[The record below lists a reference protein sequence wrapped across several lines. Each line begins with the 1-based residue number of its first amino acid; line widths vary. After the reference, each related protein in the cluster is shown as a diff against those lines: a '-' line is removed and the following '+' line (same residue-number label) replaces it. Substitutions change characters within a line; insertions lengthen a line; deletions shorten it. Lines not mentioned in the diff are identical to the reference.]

1 MSAQEPDLD
10 LDRDDGAVPQE
21 EPPRPHGD
29 ELGDLSPDGPGAAD
43 PAPGAPATGG
53 ADPGTEPRAGADA
66 AADKTAEPAP
76 AAEREAD
83 GGAAAEPTAEDVD
96 VPRLL
101 EERAE
106 YLAAY
111 QRTRAEFEN
120 YKKRMMARQ
129 ADEVARAAESLAD
142 KLLPVL
148 DASESAVSHGHADV
162 EPVFAALLGT
172 LEKEGLTRIHPAGE
186 TFDPTVHEAVIHEPG
201 DGGETTVA
209 EVLRTGYAWKGR
221 LLRPAMVKVRD

>member
-1 MSAQEPDLD
+1 VSAREPDIEEVPQP
-10 LDRDDGAVPQE
+10 APQE
-21 EPPRPHGD
+21 EPSRPHGD
-29 ELGDLSPDGPGAAD
+29 ELGDLTPDGTGDAPAPPAEAEPAAPDGPAGGEAVGE
-43 PAPGAPATGG
+43 APTV
-53 ADPGTEPRAGADA
+53 
-66 AADKTAEPAP
+66 
-76 AAEREAD
+76 
-83 GGAAAEPTAEDVD
+83 EDVD

-106 YLAAY
+106 YLDAY

-129 ADEVARAAESLAD
+129 ADELERAAEYLVD

-148 DASESAVSHGHADV
+148 DACESAIDHGHTDV

-172 LEKEGLTRIHPAGE
+172 LEKEGLTRIHPGDE
-186 TFDPTVHEAVIHEPG
+186 PFDPVVHEAVIHEPG
-201 DGGETTVA
+201 DGGETVVV

-221 LLRPAMVKVRD
+221 LLRPAMVKVSG